1 MVRRRLSP
9 LRIREAIDGYL
20 CILPWFIGFVV
31 FIAGPMIASLY
42 LVFLDW
48 DIITPPSWN
57 GMGNI
62 VQMLDD
68 PLFWKSLYNTMYV
81 TFISVPLN
89 LILSLVLAV
98 LLNSKIRGVYVY
110 RTLVFLPSQTPAVA
124 NAMLWMWIF
133 NPTFGLA
140 NFLLEKIGLSPVY
153 WLSDPAWAKPALI
166 IMGLWGIGGNIV
178 IYLAGL
184 QGIPRQMYEAATID
198 GATSWDSFRYVTLPM
213 MSPVIFFNLITGI
226 IGAFQ
231 SGFTTV
237 YIMTEGGPQNATLLY
252 MLYLYRNG
260 FEFFKMGYASTLA
273 WVLFI
278 IVGVFTLIQFVMAK
292 KWVYYEGTV

>member
-1 MVRRRLSP
+1 VVRRRLSP